1 MAAQTDGSIG
11 AGTHFVQASSLA
23 AAFSNPRKLD
33 LIQVVNSAGKVAWNL
48 TPDGDVHTNP
58 SAPTDGALLGQF
70 RGATFAAAFADNPMQ
85 YDIFQMVGPSGQGIF
100 HVDYTGAAFA
110 D

>member
-11 AGTHFVQASSLA
+11 AGTHFVEASSLA
-23 AAFSNPRKLD
+23 AAFPNPQTLD
-33 LIQVVNSAGKVAWNL
+33 LIQVVNSAGKVVWNL
-48 TPDGDVHTNP
+48 TPDGAVHTNP
-58 SAPTDGALLGQF
+58 AAPTHGSLLGQF
-70 RGATFAAAFADNPMQ
+70 RGASFAAAFADNPMQ
-85 YDIFQMVGPSGQGIF
+85 YDIFQVVGPGGTSVF

>member
-11 AGTHFVQASSLA
+11 AGTHFVEASNLA
-23 AAFSNPRKLD
+23 AAFSNPQKLD
-33 LIQVVNSAGKVAWNL
+33 LIQVVNSAGKVVWNL
-48 TPDGDVHTNP
+48 TPDGAVHPNP
-58 SAPTDGALLGQF
+58 SAPSDGALLGQF
-70 RGATFAAAFADNPMQ
+70 RGASFVEAFADNPMQ
-85 YDIFQMVGPSGQGIF
+85 YDIFQVVGPGGTGVF